1 MTTVIYAVSI
11 LFAIIIVI
19 SEIIRNKRIY
29 ISDILYE
36 EYKKLFH
43 PNQNSPELYGIYLAN
58 KQGYSHKRT
67 NKKWTK
73 KN

>member
-11 LFAIIIVI
+11 LFAIIVVI
-19 SEIIRNKRIY
+19 SEIIRNKRMY
-29 ISDILYE
+29 KFDINK
-36 EYKKLFH
+36 EYKNLFLS
-43 PNQNSPELYGIYLAN
+43 NQKSPELYGIYLAN

>member
-19 SEIIRNKRIY
+19 SEIIRNKR
-29 ISDILYE
+29 
-36 EYKKLFH
+36 YKDNIKLFH
-43 PNQNSPELYGIYLAN
+43 DNSKSPELYGVYLAN

>member
-11 LFAIIIVI
+11 LFAIIVVI
-19 SEIIRNKRIY
+19 SEIIRNKRMYIY
-29 ISDILYE
+29 K